1 MIDMFLENHGLH
13 SICECIDCVSRVE
26 PILDIYDL
34 MIMVFREGRE
44 ELNDVIN
51 SLTKPTSIFWY

>member
-34 MIMVFREGRE
+34 MIMVFREGRG
-44 ELNDVIN
+44 
-51 SLTKPTSIFWY
+51 